1 MAARVRLFKWAVIL
15 FLVVLAVG
23 GALFVPA
30 LYADLTAKKGTFETT
45 RRKFERLRNILY
57 WRSPEQKRLLK
68 GGLDGPP
75 KKPAPAPSTYYVPRH

>member
-45 RRKFERLRNILY
+45 RRKFERLRNIAY
-57 WRSPEQKRLLK
+57 WRSPEQKRLIK
-68 GGLDGPP
+68 GIDGP
-75 KKPAPAPSTYYVPRH
+75 KKPASEPRTYYVPRN